1 MDSLAGL
8 QRQQQAEAPPAEVN
22 SVTQHTKVQKAAGAL
37 TVFNMYANV
46 ILSRLYEDV
55 LNKMAVTVF

>member
-55 LNKMAVTVF
+55 LNKKAVTVF